1 MAKIEKA
8 KPTKPKTEKKPAT
21 RKKYQS
27 FAGLDCLNCTLPAS
41 VCCGTPRQC
50 KAKFEKQLAQ
60 KKAAELK
67 ANSTRTR
74 RKANV

>member
-1 MAKIEKA
+1 MEHNKKFISKPEKY
-8 KPTKPKTEKKPAT
+8 
-21 RKKYQS
+21 RLVV
-27 FAGLDCLNCTLPAS
+27 GLECLDCTLPAS

-60 KKAAELK
+60 KQAAELK

-74 RKANV
+74 RMANV